1 MSFPNTPTLGLTHS
15 IGDITWEWN
24 GYAWEVV
31 VSTIAGLSGPK
42 GDTGPTGPTGP
53 QGIQG
58 NTGPTGPTGPQG
70 IQGNTGP
77 TGPQGDPGDPGVGI
91 QGPTGSTGNGVTG
104 FGVSGDNLFFYYIDG
119 KGNVIGTIQ
128 NAGFVRGP
136 TGNTGPAGSG
146 GGGGAAGTKTY
157 AYFTPLNNEPPA
169 TNFATIDTRNS
180 IAILDFDG
188 VTQESAI
195 FRGLVPEGASFSSL
209 MARIFFTSSGSTGDV
224 VWGIEY
230 EEMLN
235 YDIDTDGFETPGVTG
250 VATVSG
256 TTGTVIGLTLTTS
269 NIDGLTIGDPF
280 RVKLYRAATNSLDTL
295 ASDAEFIGLEIR
307 GA

>member
-42 GDTGPTGPTGP
+42 GD
-53 QGIQG
+53 
-58 NTGPTGPTGPQG
+58 TGPTGPTGPQG